1 MSIIRKSLLLAIS
14 GAILASVPLAAARWH
29 SPIHPGDHVFDAKR
43 FADSVKETAE
53 MVKNVRNSYEKL
65 RNAGIY
71 NLAANITGFEDAYNT
86 AAESIN
92 NLSNGN
98 TLININKNPKD
109 AESYKYISTDEAMH
123 DTGGIERRLRN
134 ESSERKLAE
143 LEVIANTIKN
153 TSGRENAINNI
164 ITQQDNGVLA
174 ERQKANAVAILQ
186 NINDIDAIR
195 MRSAL
200 FVDDIQSQEESFAAE
215 RLEEQKLKKAVF
227 KGYDPYHPNDEQR
240 IEMDRVSKDLGFMR
254 IRE

>member
-14 GAILASVPLAAARWH
+14 GAILASVPLATAKWH

-71 NLAANITGFEDAYNT
+71 NLAANITGFENAYNT

-98 TLININKNPKD
+98 TLININKNAKY

-123 DTGGIERRLRN
+123 DMGGIERRLRN
-134 ESSERKLAE
+134 ESSERKLAK

-164 ITQQDNGVLA
+164 ITQQDNGILA

-227 KGYDPYHPNDEQR
+227 KGYDPYHPTDEQR

-254 IRE
+254 IGE

>member
-14 GAILASVPLAAARWH
+14 GAILASVPLATAKWH

-43 FADSVKETAE
+43 FTDSVKETAE

-71 NLAANITGFEDAYNT
+71 NLAANITGVEDAYNT

-92 NLSNGN
+92 NLSNSN
-98 TLININKNPKD
+98 TLININKNGKD
-109 AESYKYISTDEAMH
+109 AESYKYISTDDAMH
-123 DTGGIERRLRN
+123 DMGGIERRLRN

-164 ITQQDNGVLA
+164 ITQQDNGILA

-200 FVDDIQSQEESFAAE
+200 FVDNIQSQEESFAAE

-227 KGYDPYHPNDEQR
+227 KGYDPYHPTDEQK

-254 IRE
+254 FGE